1 MPYISMSVY
10 SCSSPAQTRKPSNV
24 NCNGEIKQ
32 NTGYQEPATPHQIY
46 QDGSVFVHKIIYYFS
61 Y

>member
-1 MPYISMSVY
+1 MSVY